1 MRSSAT
7 GAAGSIGYV
16 FTSIANKVFLYMVNG
31 MSLAGT
37 FLFYALINFVG
48 GCLLYFILPET
59 EGRTLKEIEEHFA
72 GVQNLKNRPN
82 KEEVQFKEKW
92 AATNPAIIYDDNESK
107 L

>member
-1 MRSSAT
+1 M
-7 GAAGSIGYV
+7 
-16 FTSIANKVFLYMVNG
+16 
-31 MSLAGT
+31 
-37 FLFYALINFVG
+37 
-48 GCLLYFILPET
+48 
-59 EGRTLKEIEEHFA
+59 KEIEEHFA